1 MSQTQN
7 TFDPSLPYGSRRP
20 VVCAANIVATSQPLA
35 AQAGLH
41 MLQNGGNAVDA
52 ALAAAIA
59 LTVVEPTGT
68 GVGGDAFAIVWD
80 GAALHGLNSSGYSPA
95 AWNRDVFAGMDQM
108 PARGWASVTVP
119 GAVAAWHELSH
130 RMGRLPFERLFE
142 PAINYGRAGFAVS
155 PIISR
160 LWATI
165 APKYKDQPGYRDYF
179 MPQGRTP
186 APGELF
192 RNPDLADSLQQ
203 IAATNGDAFYRG
215 QLAEALLTHCDANGG
230 LMSHDDLAQFK
241 PEWCGTIQ
249 HSFAGAEIHEIP
261 PNTQG
266 LAALIALG
274 ILEHFDLARYGPDS
288 LPTTHLSIEA
298 MKLAFADL
306 HAHVS
311 DPTSMAV
318 PAQSLLDPEYLKS
331 RAELIDPDRA
341 GDFGPG
347 APSQGGT
354 VYVAA
359 ADDSGMMVSFI
370 QSNYEGFGSGVVVPG
385 TGISLQNRGMGFS
398 LQPGHPNEV
407 GPRKRPFHTI
417 IPGFAMRNG
426 QPLMTFGVMG
436 GPMQAQG
443 HVQMVLRVQLFGQ
456 NPQAACDAPR
466 WQVVNGRRV
475 MVEPAMSPDVIQKL
489 SDMGHD
495 ITTDRGEAAFSFGGA
510 QIIKRTAH
518 GYVAGS
524 DPRKDGLAIGF

>member
-1 MSQTQN
+1 
-7 TFDPSLPYGSRRP
+7 
-20 VVCAANIVATSQPLA
+20 
-35 AQAGLH
+35 
-41 MLQNGGNAVDA
+41 
-52 ALAAAIA
+52 
-59 LTVVEPTGT
+59 
-68 GVGGDAFAIVWD
+68 
-80 GAALHGLNSSGYSPA
+80 
-95 AWNRDVFAGMDQM
+95 
-108 PARGWASVTVP
+108 
-119 GAVAAWHELSH
+119 
-130 RMGRLPFERLFE
+130 
-142 PAINYGRAGFAVS
+142 
-155 PIISR
+155 
-160 LWATI
+160 
-165 APKYKDQPGYRDYF
+165 
-179 MPQGRTP
+179 
-186 APGELF
+186 
-192 RNPDLADSLQQ
+192 
-203 IAATNGDAFYRG
+203 
-215 QLAEALLTHCDANGG
+215 
-230 LMSHDDLAQFK
+230 
-241 PEWCGTIQ
+241 
-249 HSFAGAEIHEIP
+249 
-261 PNTQG
+261 
-266 LAALIALG
+266 
-274 ILEHFDLARYGPDS
+274 
-288 LPTTHLSIEA
+288 
-298 MKLAFADL
+298 
-306 HAHVS
+306 VS

-495 ITTDRGEAAFSFGGA
+495 ITTDRGEAAFSLGGHKSSSA
-510 QIIKRTAH
+510 RHTGMWPAPTHEKMAWPSASERSRT
-518 GYVAGS
+518 VV
-524 DPRKDGLAIGF
+524 